1 MSILPPNKSILS
13 PDKSDSAC
21 AALMTWFSP
30 QRDPIRF
37 LDRGFMVKVTPRGKG
52 WCVTTSGHIRAG
64 KFSLVPNPA
73 PDGPLHADSTYTLVR
88 I

>member
-1 MSILPPNKSILS
+1 MAYQLTIAETNTVYDVMSAWRISRCQ
-13 PDKSDSAC
+13 SD
-21 AALMTWFSP
+21 
-30 QRDPIRF
+30 F
-37 LDRGFMVKVTPRGKG
+37 LQYGKLVSVTPREKG